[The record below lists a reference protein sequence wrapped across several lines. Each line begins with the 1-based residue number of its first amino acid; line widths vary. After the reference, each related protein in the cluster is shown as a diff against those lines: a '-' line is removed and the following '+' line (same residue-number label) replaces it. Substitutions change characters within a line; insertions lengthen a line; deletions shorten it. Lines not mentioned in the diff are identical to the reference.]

1 MNTARI
7 FARLRS
13 LPSLGSTALLLA
25 ALPLAG
31 CGGDDTPGVLP
42 APAATQLPAPS
53 TAPVPLPAPK
63 RTLVTG
69 TLTPTRAQNLLLD
82 PGFWLTAEGEQGSG
96 TFIAFYAASSTR
108 LELSVS
114 TRSDSPAGFG
124 GGVVL
129 LKDPKA
135 TDDKSRSIQL
145 IAGFTGGKGPFDVS
159 VWVSSIDAAGAPRPF
174 PEDGGGFEATVAD
187 AQQRSSAILKQ
198 DPEKTLTLGKRT
210 WVQFRGQLTK
220 DMVGG
225 GLISIETGTKGG
237 GFEAASPEIVAL
249 PTLTTASTSR
259 SRRAPEVTWRPM
271 RADER
276 ATFAAYAAI
285 PRQYVPA
292 GRIEPNARAPR
303 PPLAAKK
310 APKAR

>member
-1 MNTARI
+1 M
-7 FARLRS
+7 
-13 LPSLGSTALLLA
+13 
-25 ALPLAG
+25 
-31 CGGDDTPGVLP
+31 
-42 APAATQLPAPS
+42 
-53 TAPVPLPAPK
+53 
-63 RTLVTG
+63 
-69 TLTPTRAQNLLLD
+69 
-82 PGFWLTAEGEQGSG
+82 
-96 TFIAFYAASSTR
+96 
-108 LELSVS
+108 
-114 TRSDSPAGFG
+114 
-124 GGVVL
+124 
-129 LKDPKA
+129 
-135 TDDKSRSIQL
+135 
-145 IAGFTGGKGPFDVS
+145 
-159 VWVSSIDAAGAPRPF
+159 
-174 PEDGGGFEATVAD
+174 AD

-249 PTLTTASTSR
+249 PTRPPRA
-259 SRRAPEVTWRPM
+259 RRARGAPPRSPGRPCGP
-271 RADER
+271 DER